1 MTPFEEKD
9 LYEFMGLEVPQPEE
23 DPETGTSAN
32 TAEVAAG
39 GEAANTERRE
49 ASETN
54 GTGSETG
61 TEPERE
67 PMAKDDRAR
76 FAEMRRKRESEEAVR
91 RALEEQEAK
100 NRAEWQKF
108 FAAAGMKD
116 ADGNPITNREEY
128 EAAQQAQKMRQIST
142 NLKRGNLVPEDLQTL
157 IKEQLAAETPKKVL
171 NDVGQRHPNAGQPD
185 QQKQT
190 AGNVTEDMIRQE
202 LEEIGKLDPGV
213 KTLEDIL
220 KLETGKDFAAEVK
233 RGASFLSAFKIA
245 NFDRLQQMQREE
257 TASRAKQ
264 AALNSQRGKEHLT
277 TSTSKGQGSVPV
289 PAEELALYRRL
300 NPKATDAEISAHYN
314 KIYKQLK

>member
-9 LYEFMGLEVPQPEE
+9 LYEFMGLEMPQPEE
-23 DPETGTSAN
+23 APETGISAN

-49 ASETN
+49 ASETD
-54 GTGSETG
+54 GTGDEPKA
-61 TEPERE
+61 EPERE
-67 PMAKDDRAR
+67 PMPKDDRAR

-91 RALEEQEAK
+91 RALEEQDAK
-100 NRAEWQKF
+100 NREEWQKF

-128 EAAQQAQKMRQIST
+128 EAAQQAQKMRQISA

-157 IKEQLAAETPKKVL
+157 IKAQMAAETPGKKL
-171 NDVGQRHPNAGQPD
+171 NDKGQRPEAAGQPD

-202 LEEIGKLDPGV
+202 LEEISRLDPGV